1 MMVKTLQNYSFR
13 ETISNLLLTIF
24 TMLMIVIALLIAA
37 ALVAQL
43 WEFITA
49 VWKEASFYRES

>member
-13 ETISNLLLTIF
+13 ETIGNLLLTIF

-43 WEFITA
+43 WEFIAA